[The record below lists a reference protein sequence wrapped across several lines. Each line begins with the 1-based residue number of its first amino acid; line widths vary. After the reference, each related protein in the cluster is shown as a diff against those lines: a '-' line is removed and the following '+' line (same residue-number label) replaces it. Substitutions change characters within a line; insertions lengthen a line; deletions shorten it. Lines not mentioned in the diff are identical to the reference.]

1 MKLTKKEKSSAKTLA
16 RPAVASQQI
25 KSTKPAPVA
34 GAETIIEARIDV
46 GFGNNLFVRGQG
58 AGLSWERGT
67 PLTCVE
73 PGTWRW
79 SATADENLTCK
90 LLLNDRVWAL
100 GENVSVTP
108 GKRVAV
114 VPAF

>member
-1 MKLTKKEKSSAKTLA
+1 MKRIKNEKRIVKTVA
-16 RPAVASQQI
+16 RPAVASQQD
-25 KSTKPAPVA
+25 KSTKPTPAVDPV
-34 GAETIIEARIDV
+34 TIIEARIDV

-79 SATADENLTCK
+79 TARVDEKLTCK
-90 LLLNDRVWAL
+90 LLLNDRVWAQ
-100 GENVSVTP
+100 GEDVSVTP
-108 GKRVAV
+108 GKRVEV

>member
-1 MKLTKKEKSSAKTLA
+1 MKRIKNEKKIAKSATTATVADQQSNSIKPALA
-16 RPAVASQQI
+16 TRPATV
-25 KSTKPAPVA
+25 
-34 GAETIIEARIDV
+34 IEAKIDV

-73 PGTWRW
+73 SGTWRW
-79 SATADENLTCK
+79 SARVDEKLTCK
-90 LLLNDRVWAL
+90 LLLNDRVWAQ
-100 GENVSVTP
+100 GEDVSVPP
-108 GKRVAV
+108 GKRVEV

>member
-1 MKLTKKEKSSAKTLA
+1 MKQVKNQKKLEKS
-16 RPAVASQQI
+16 VV
-25 KSTKPAPVA
+25 APVA
-34 GAETIIEARIDV
+34 ARPEAQASKPASLTRLETIIEAKINV

-79 SATADENLTCK
+79 SAPAAEKLTCK
-90 LLLNDRVWAL
+90 LLLNDRVWAQ
-100 GENVSVTP
+100 GEDVTLTP

>member
-1 MKLTKKEKSSAKTLA
+1 M
-16 RPAVASQQI
+16 
-25 KSTKPAPVA
+25 
-34 GAETIIEARIDV
+34 TIRLEATIEAKINV
-46 GFGNNLFVRGQG
+46 GFGNNLFVRGKG

-79 SATADENLTCK
+79 SAPADEKLTCK
-90 LLLNDRVWAL
+90 LLLNDHVWAQ
-100 GENVSVTP
+100 GEDVTVTP

>member
-1 MKLTKKEKSSAKTLA
+1 MKPIKKEKKIVKAVAAPSKAPTQSKSANLP
-16 RPAVASQQI
+16 PAV
-25 KSTKPAPVA
+25 KPV
-34 GAETIIEARIDV
+34 TIIEAQIDV

-67 PLTCVE
+67 PLTCVA

-79 SATADENLTCK
+79 SACVDEKLTCK
-90 LLLNDRVWAL
+90 LLLNDRVWAQ
-100 GENVSVTP
+100 GEDVAVTP
-108 GKRVAV
+108 GKRVEV